1 MRTQRPDVEDARNL
15 FVLLRN
21 AHVLLERQLG
31 EVVARIILA
40 DATTHHEGGGATRRA
55 VSGLEAWDRS
65 RRTAGNLV
73 GDAGRWDG
81 DGEGGDGGAWVVNL
95 TVVDVHL
102 LRRLAVR
109 PSSTAL
115 LAEYLLCTHPTV
127 RRRMAVLEGS
137 GLIDRSPSYRDSRMN
152 TLTLSDTGREVVQM
166 IERAMDGLL
175 DVIGD
180 DVPSEHW
187 RALLQDLDTLS
198 G

>member
-1 MRTQRPDVEDARNL
+1 M
-15 FVLLRN
+15 
-21 AHVLLERQLG
+21 
-31 EVVARIILA
+31 
-40 DATTHHEGGGATRRA
+40 
-55 VSGLEAWDRS
+55 
-65 RRTAGNLV
+65 
-73 GDAGRWDG
+73 
-81 DGEGGDGGAWVVNL
+81 NL

>member
-55 VSGLEAWDRS
+55 VGGLEAWDRS
-65 RRTAGNLV
+65 RRTAGPLV

-81 DGEGGDGGAWVVNL
+81 DGEGGDGGARVVNL

-127 RRRMAVLEGS
+127 SRRMAVLEGS
-137 GLIDRSPSYRDSRMN
+137 GLIERSPSYRDSRMN